1 MTTFIETPL
10 QSNILI
16 FRPTIELYNQV
27 FTECSKSCLGQSA
40 CSVGGVP
47 FKKISLAKVSF
58 DTHASM
64 AGPQVPVTAG
74 KYKSEIHLVLARD
87 LIKDHVLKL
96 ANHMNI
102 EYTELTCLFA
112 NLAHHKCM
120 ADKYAMNS

>member
-1 MTTFIETPL
+1 MWEACVSKRYLL
-10 QSNILI
+10 QKS
-16 FRPTIELYNQV
+16 RPVRMQ
-27 FTECSKSCLGQSA
+27 A
-40 CSVGGVP
+40 WR
-47 FKKISLAKVSF
+47 
-58 DTHASM
+58 
-64 AGPQVPVTAG
+64 GPQVLVTAG

-87 LIKDHVLKL
+87 LYKDLLLKL